1 MDQQEESVEM
11 RGFRLGLPEGFV
23 ELPIDDFYDHPVS
36 ERLPESIATLFGLSV
51 HDADVASATQAFNG
65 LGMMIGDAGIDYS
78 AIAFYKSPDDPSRPI
93 MVTVCG
99 TAMQSD
105 HRNKSEA
112 VKNVIEAHKYKD
124 CQDLSEIRL
133 PAGPA
138 AVVVT
143 EEQNVLV
150 VDEVPTRV
158 LTRQLTAW
166 VPDPEG
172 TTIGVVSVMT
182 NSFQDW
188 EHVCGLGLDIFDS
201 FGWEPRSA

>member
-1 MDQQEESVEM
+1 MDLGKEPVEM

-23 ELPIDDFYDHPVS
+23 ELPVDDVDDQPAY
-36 ERLPESIATLFGLSV
+36 ERLPESIAALFGLSV
-51 HDADVASATQAFNG
+51 HDEDVVSAAHAFNG
-65 LGMMIGDAGIDYS
+65 LGTVIGEAGVDYS
-78 AIAFYKSPDDPSRPI
+78 AIAFYKSPDEPSRPI

-99 TAMQSD
+99 TTIPSD
-105 HRNKSEA
+105 HGSKSEA
-112 VKNVIEAHKYKD
+112 VKNLLEAHKYKD
-124 CQDLSEIRL
+124 HQDLTEIRL

-158 LTRQLTAW
+158 LTRQLAAW

-172 TTIGVVSVMT
+172 TTVGVVSVMT

-188 EHVCGLGLDIFDS
+188 EHVCALGLAIFDS
-201 FGWEPRSA
+201 FDWEPGSA

>member
-1 MDQQEESVEM
+1 MDEQEESVEM

-23 ELPIDDFYDHPVS
+23 ELPIDDFDDQPA
-36 ERLPESIATLFGLSV
+36 ERIPESIAALFGLSV
-51 HDADVASATQAFNG
+51 HDEDVASAAHAFNG
-65 LGMMIGDAGIDYS
+65 LGAMFGDAGVDYS

-99 TAMQSD
+99 VTMPSD
-105 HRNKSEA
+105 HRSKSEA
-112 VKNVIEAHKYKD
+112 VKNVLEAHKYKD
-124 CQDLSEIRL
+124 HQDLAEVRL
-133 PAGPA
+133 PVGPA

-158 LTRQLTAW
+158 LTRQLAAW